1 MVTHFKIF
9 KLVVDSGRDSQADL
23 IKQESNGRQAI
34 RKSKIL
40 QLMLTTS
47 KHLLLLP
54 SVIFAVLYYDN
65 MSFGH

>member
-1 MVTHFKIF
+1 M
-9 KLVVDSGRDSQADL
+9 DSGRDSQADL
-23 IKQESNGRQAI
+23 IKQESNGRRAI

-47 KHLLLLP
+47 KHLLLLQ
-54 SVIFAVLYYDN
+54 SVKFAVLYYDN

>member
-1 MVTHFKIF
+1 M
-9 KLVVDSGRDSQADL
+9 DSGRDSQAAL
-23 IKQESNGRQAI
+23 IKQESNGRRAI

-47 KHLLLLP
+47 KHLLLLQ
-54 SVIFAVLYYDN
+54 SVKFAVLYYDN